1 LHLTVL
7 WAFAFAK
14 PLFDVLEDAPDFFVA
29 RGNTSGD
36 IVVFALAFTLL
47 PPTALALIELALR
60 RWPAVAG
67 VVHLVF
73 VGGLFAAF
81 AIQVLDDVIGG
92 SSAFLILLAA
102 LAGAGAAW
110 AYARTRAVP
119 SILTVLGPAPL
130 LFLFIFLV
138 TSPVSKLVFPDN
150 GAKAA
155 DAKVSRNAPVVM
167 VVFDEFDS
175 NMLRDAAGRIDR
187 TRYPNFAALADDGT
201 WYRNATTVNSQTT
214 FAVPALMSGRR
225 PKPKMVPVTSDYP
238 NSLPTLFA
246 GSHELNVTE
255 TATNLCPA
263 RLCGKRKRQP
273 MPDRLR
279 SLADDLGIVS
289 LHLVAPSGLEH
300 RLPAVDRTFG
310 NFAGGNADDDKTGKA
325 KQPLDVP
332 MSALT
337 NRQATFNTLLRG
349 IHPQHGKPTLS
360 FLHIALP
367 HIPWQYL
374 PGGQQYVNGGPDY
387 PGMTDTWSKDPVT
400 AELGMQ
406 RHLLQLGYGDHL
418 LGRLLARL
426 RSAGIYRTAV
436 IVVTADHG
444 VSYRPGLPR
453 RSPVEGNGSDI
464 ASVPL
469 LIKYPGRAGGR
480 VDDSFV
486 RTIDVV
492 PTIADVLGAK
502 LPYHPDGRSVVDGG
516 SSSGEVKV
524 DRGPTE
530 TSFSETFAGFVR
542 DKQAGLRRMVSLFG
556 SDDKGRR
563 LYALGPNSDLLG
575 RSATQVRQVAAT
587 GGRVELDSRS
597 LLDHFRPG
605 GRLVPSFVSAQIA
618 GGVPAGAPVAVAVNG
633 TIRSVTRTFVDDG
646 QVRMAAIAPADS
658 FRRGSNQVEA
668 FVVSG
673 TGTGRRLRPLAT
685 GQSRDY
691 RLVERGGKTQIESG
705 GRTIQVVPKAVSG
718 YVDQGIVDDQGL
730 RLSGWAVDAAR
741 RVPAHLILAFANGR
755 LSAQSKPTEER
766 PDIAKS
772 LGTSATRSG
781 YKLLVPVK
789 HRVGVHVFAV
799 FGDTAS
805 ELPVWKG

>member
-1 LHLTVL
+1 
-7 WAFAFAK
+7 
-14 PLFDVLEDAPDFFVA
+14 
-29 RGNTSGD
+29 
-36 IVVFALAFTLL
+36 
-47 PPTALALIELALR
+47 
-60 RWPAVAG
+60 
-67 VVHLVF
+67 
-73 VGGLFAAF
+73 
-81 AIQVLDDVIGG
+81 
-92 SSAFLILLAA
+92 
-102 LAGAGAAW
+102 
-110 AYARTRAVP
+110 
-119 SILTVLGPAPL
+119 
-130 LFLFIFLV
+130 
-138 TSPVSKLVFPDN
+138 
-150 GAKAA
+150 
-155 DAKVSRNAPVVM
+155 
-167 VVFDEFDS
+167 
-175 NMLRDAAGRIDR
+175 
-187 TRYPNFAALADDGT
+187 
-201 WYRNATTVNSQTT
+201 
-214 FAVPALMSGRR
+214 
-225 PKPKMVPVTSDYP
+225 VPVTSDYP
-238 NSLPTLFA
+238 NSLPTLLA

-273 MPDRLR
+273 TTDRLR
-279 SLADDLGIVS
+279 SLAEDLGIVS
-289 LHLVAPSGLEH
+289 LHLVAPSRLEH

-310 NFAGGNADDDKTGKA
+310 NFAGGNADTKTAKS

-337 NRQATFNTLLRG
+337 NRQATFDSLLRG
-349 IHPQHGKPTLS
+349 IHRQNGKPTLS

-387 PGMTDTWSKDPVT
+387 PGMDDTWSKNPVT

-406 RHLLQLGYGDHL
+406 RHLLQAGYADHL

-426 RSAGIYRTAV
+426 RSTGIYRRAL

-453 RSPVEGNGSDI
+453 RSPVAGTGSDI

-469 LIKYPGRAGGR
+469 VIKYPGRAGGR

-492 PTIADVLGAK
+492 PTIADALGAK
-502 LPYHPDGRSVVDGG
+502 LPYQPDGRSVVHGG
-516 SSSGEVKV
+516 PASGEVKV
-524 DRGPTE
+524 DRGPTG
-530 TSFSETFAGFVR
+530 TSFSEPFDQFVR
-542 DKQAGLRRMVSLFG
+542 EKQAGLRRMVRLFG
-556 SDDKGRR
+556 SDDGGRR

-575 RSATQVRQVAAT
+575 RSATWVQQVAAT
-587 GGRVELDSRS
+587 GARVDLDSRS

-618 GGVPAGAPVAVAVNG
+618 GGVPAGTPLAVAVNG
-633 TIRSVTRTFVDDG
+633 TIRSVTQTFVDDG
-646 QVRMAAIAPADS
+646 QVRMAAVAPADS
-658 FRRGSNQVEA
+658 FRSGSNQVEA

-673 TGTGRRLRPLAT
+673 SGAERRLQPLAT
-685 GQSRDY
+685 GQSRNY
-691 RLVERGGKTQIESG
+691 RLVERGRKTEIDSR

-741 RVPAHLILAFANGR
+741 RVPADLILAFANGR
-755 LSAQSKPTEER
+755 LAAQSKPTEER

-772 LGTSATRSG
+772 FGASATRSG

-789 HRVGVHVFAV
+789 HRAGVHVFAV

-805 ELPVWKG
+805 ELPIWKG

>member
-1 LHLTVL
+1 
-7 WAFAFAK
+7 
-14 PLFDVLEDAPDFFVA
+14 VLEDAPDFFVA

-36 IVVFALAFTLL
+36 IVLFALAFTLL

-67 VVHLVF
+67 AVHLVF

-119 SILTVLGPAPL
+119 SALTVLGPAPL

-150 GAKAA
+150 GAQAA
-155 DAKVSRNAPVVM
+155 EAKVGRNAPIVM

-175 NMLRDAAGRIDR
+175 NMLRDARGRIDR

-225 PKPKMVPVTSDYP
+225 PKPNLVPITSDYP

-273 MPDRLR
+273 TPDRLR
-279 SLADDLGIVS
+279 SLVDDLGIVS

-310 NFAGGNADDDKTGKA
+310 NFAGGNADDDKAGKT

-337 NRQATFNTLLRG
+337 NRQATFNGLLRG
-349 IHPQHGKPTLS
+349 IHRQDGKPTLS

-374 PGGQQYVNGGPDY
+374 PGGQEYVNGGPDY
-387 PGMTDTWSKDPVT
+387 PGMTATWSKDPVT

-406 RHLLQLGYGDHL
+406 RHLLQVGYADHL

-426 RSAGIYRTAV
+426 RSTGIYRRAL

-444 VSYRPGLPR
+444 VSYRPSQPR

-486 RTIDVV
+486 RTMDVV
-492 PTIADVLGAK
+492 PTIADALGAK

-516 SSSGEVKV
+516 PSSGEVKV
-524 DRGPTE
+524 DRGPTG
-530 TSFSETFAGFVR
+530 TSFTEPFAQFVR

-575 RSATQVRQVAAT
+575 RSPSQVQQVAAT
-587 GGRVELDSRS
+587 GGRVELDNRS

-605 GRLVPSFVSAQIA
+605 GRLVPSFVSAQIH
-618 GGVPAGAPVAVAVNG
+618 GGVSAGAPVAVAVNG

-646 QVRMAAIAPADS
+646 QMRMAAVAPADS
-658 FRRGSNQVEA
+658 FSAGSNSVDVFAVRGSGSRRA
-668 FVVSG
+668 LAPL
-673 TGTGRRLRPLAT
+673 TTGRAE
-685 GQSRDY
+685 QF
-691 RLVERGGKTQIESG
+691 RLVESG
-705 GRTIQVVPKAVSG
+705 GATTLQAGGRRIEVGKGAVEG
-718 YVDQGIVDDQGL
+718 FVDQLLHDDQGV
-730 RLSGWAVDAAR
+730 RLGGWAVDGSGHR
-741 RVPAHLILAFANGR
+741 PVKQILVFAGGR
-755 LSAQSKPTEER
+755 LVAEGVPSVER
-766 PDIAKS
+766 PDVAKN
-772 LGTSATRSG
+772 LGRQAKLSG
-781 YKLLVPVK
+781 FGIRVPLQGVK
-789 HRVGVHVFAV
+789 PSQLRVFALSG
-799 FGDTAS
+799 GDAAM
-805 ELPVWKG
+805 LPRWKG

>member
-1 LHLTVL
+1 
-7 WAFAFAK
+7 
-14 PLFDVLEDAPDFFVA
+14 VLEDAPDFFVA

-36 IVVFALAFTLL
+36 IVLFALAFMLL

-60 RWPAVAG
+60 RRAAVAG
-67 VVHLVF
+67 AVHLAF
-73 VGGLFAAF
+73 VGTLFAAF
-81 AIQVLDDVIGG
+81 AVQILDDVIGG
-92 SSAFLILLAA
+92 PSAVLILLAA

-119 SILTVLGPAPL
+119 SVLTVLGPAPL
-130 LFLFIFLV
+130 VFLFIFLV
-138 TSPVSKLVFPDN
+138 TSPVSKLVFPDD
-150 GAKAA
+150 GAQAA

-175 NMLRDAAGRIDR
+175 NMLRDAGGRIDR

-214 FAVPALMSGRR
+214 LAVPALMSGRR
-225 PKPKMVPVTSDYP
+225 PTPGMLPVASDYP
-238 NSLPTLFA
+238 NSLPTLLA
-246 GSHELNVTE
+246 GSHRVNVIE
-255 TATNLCPA
+255 TATDLCPE
-263 RLCGKRKRQP
+263 RLCGKRRREP
-273 MPDRLR
+273 MPDRMR
-279 SLADDLGIVS
+279 SLAEDLGIVS

-310 NFAGGNADDDKTGKA
+310 NFAGGGADADADRGKP
-325 KQPLDVP
+325 KQQPDVP

-337 NRQATFNTLLRG
+337 NRRATFASLLSG
-349 IHPQHGKPTLS
+349 IHPQEGKPTLS

-374 PGGQQYVNGGPDY
+374 PGGQEYVNGGPDY
-387 PGMTDTWSKDPVT
+387 PGMGAVWSNAPVPSQL
-400 AELGMQ
+400 AMQ
-406 RHLLQLGYGDHL
+406 RHLLQVGYADHL
-418 LGRLLARL
+418 LGQLMTRL
-426 RSAGIYRTAV
+426 RSTATYRRAL

-444 VSYRPGLPR
+444 VSYRPGQPR

-464 ASVPL
+464 AAVPL

-492 PTIADVLGAK
+492 PTIADALGAR
-502 LPYHPDGRSVVDGG
+502 LPYHADGRSVVDGG
-516 SSSGEVKV
+516 PSSGEVKV
-524 DRGPTE
+524 DRGDTGS
-530 TSFSETFAGFVR
+530 SFIEPFARFVSE
-542 DKQAGLRRMVSLFG
+542 KQAGLRRMTRLFG
-556 SDDKGRR
+556 SDDGGRH
-563 LYALGPNSDLLG
+563 LYALGPNADLLG
-575 RSATQVRQVAAT
+575 HRATEVQQVAAT
-587 GGRVELDSRS
+587 AGRLELDGRG
-597 LLDHFRPG
+597 LFDHLTSG
-605 GRLVPSFVSAQIA
+605 ARLVPSFVSGRISDS
-618 GGVPAGAPVAVAVNG
+618 VPAGTSLAVAVNG
-633 TIRSVTRTFVDDG
+633 TIRSVTRSFSDDG
-646 QVRMAAIAPADS
+646 ELRMAAIAPADS
-658 FRRGSNQVEA
+658 FRPGSNQVETFMVRGNGA
-668 FVVSG
+668 
-673 TGTGRRLRPLAT
+673 GRRLQPLAT

-718 YVDQGIVDDQGL
+718 FVDQGIVDDQGL

-755 LSAQSKPTEER
+755 LAAQGKPSEER

-772 LGTSATRSG
+772 LGASATRSG
-781 YKLLVPVK
+781 YRLLVPVK
-789 HRVGVHVFAV
+789 NRAGVHVFAV